1 MPRRATLALSAFIL
15 IGTLT
20 LAVPAWAQRVCTPVF
35 DFEDGTLQGFTVQP
49 VTGPALWHNANNVC
63 GAQQAGHSLTRTL
76 YYGQDGTC
84 NYATGDDDNASN
96 VVSPALAT
104 AGFHGPFTLEFNYLL
119 SVESNPNFDQTLGQ
133 VSLDGGATWL
143 HAFSKRDL
151 VNDNQWHSKIVNL
164 LASTVV
170 GPGAVPTNV
179 RFLFDSVDD
188 LFNSTTGWHVD
199 DIQVCGFATPA
210 IPLLSPWGMAV
221 LVLLLAVTSMFL
233 LRRRRQ
239 AGA

>member
-1 MPRRATLALSAFIL
+1 MPRRTTLALPAFIL
-15 IGTLT
+15 VATLT
-20 LAVPAWAQRVCTPVF
+20 VAVPAWAQRVCTSVF

-49 VTGPALWHNANNVC
+49 VTGTALWHNANNVC
-63 GAQQAGHSLTRTL
+63 GADQAGHSLTHTL

-84 NYATGDDDNASN
+84 NYDTTDDNASN

-104 AGFHGPFTLEFNYLL
+104 GGFHGPFTLEFNYLL
-119 SVESNPNFDQTLGQ
+119 SVETLPAFDQTLGQ

-143 HAFSKRDL
+143 HAFSKSDL
-151 VNDNQWHSKIVNL
+151 INDNQWHSKIVNL
-164 LASTVV
+164 LATTVV

-188 LFNSTTGWHVD
+188 VLNSTTGWHVD
-199 DIQVCGFATPA
+199 DVQVCGFATPA
-210 IPLLSPWGMAV
+210 IPLLSPLGMAV
-221 LVLLLAVTSMFL
+221 LVLLLAGVSMFL